1 MNTDLL
7 NPYLPDA
14 LIQLRPTAIFEIIH
28 GDNPR
33 LNWQSVDT
41 PPSDAEIDA
50 KVVELEAAANAVAY
64 RGHREDQYPPLED
77 FVDAYYWA
85 QKGDNSLLDAYVSKV
100 DAVKAKYPKPSN

>member
-1 MNTDLL
+1 M
-7 NPYLPDA
+7 A
-14 LIQLRPTAIFEIIH
+14 LTFPNSPTSGQFY
-28 GDNPR
+28 
-33 LNWQSVDT
+33 T
-41 PPSDAEIDA
+41 AENGI
-50 KVVELEAAANAVAY
+50 EY